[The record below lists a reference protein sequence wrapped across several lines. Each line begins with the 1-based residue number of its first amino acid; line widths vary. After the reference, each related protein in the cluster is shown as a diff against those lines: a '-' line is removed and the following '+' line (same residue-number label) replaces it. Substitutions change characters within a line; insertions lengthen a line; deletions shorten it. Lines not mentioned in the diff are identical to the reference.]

1 VKYHSPPIY
10 YHAASTDCCL
20 FVCIYLSQ
28 QTTTQV
34 VNYDLPA
41 NIDDY
46 VHRIG
51 RTGRVGNIGNA
62 LSFMNERNRNIARD
76 LHELLSEN
84 DQVVPTWLV
93 SMAQSGGRCVC
104 TTAILYTL
112 LCEASATH
120 VTATYTSAALNVF
133 C

>member
-1 VKYHSPPIY
+1 M
-10 YHAASTDCCL
+10 L
-20 FVCIYLSQ
+20 LL
-28 QTTTQV
+28 TTTTNHMNTQV

-93 SMAQSGGRCVC
+93 SMAQSGGRCVL
-104 TTAILYTL
+104 TTAYIIDTL
-112 LCEASATH
+112 LLLHIPLLHYCCCNAAAINSSFGGASTH
-120 VTATYTSAALNVF
+120 AVS
-133 C
+133 CQ